1 MSDLP
6 KTNNS
11 IAEVVTGSPTGS
23 GTGSQKQKV
32 RPKSAYYES
41 SLGNISFSIKKNSN
55 QIYGIENGINFE
67 STIEQIEPK
76 SPAES
81 VKLEVGDRIISI
93 NGKNVENF
101 QKSEIQELLLE
112 AETEIEIGI
121 FRPPTIQSP
130 ARSASVDSSLHA
142 VTLQN
147 NSHVLNEGIRQEQ

>member
-1 MSDLP
+1 MLYDLSMTH
-6 KTNNS
+6 K
-11 IAEVVTGSPTGS
+11 
-23 GTGSQKQKV
+23 
-32 RPKSAYYES
+32 
-41 SLGNISFSIKKNSN
+41 F
-55 QIYGIENGINFE
+55 
-67 STIEQIEPK
+67 QIEPK

-147 NSHVLNEGIRQEQ
+147 NSHVLNEGIR